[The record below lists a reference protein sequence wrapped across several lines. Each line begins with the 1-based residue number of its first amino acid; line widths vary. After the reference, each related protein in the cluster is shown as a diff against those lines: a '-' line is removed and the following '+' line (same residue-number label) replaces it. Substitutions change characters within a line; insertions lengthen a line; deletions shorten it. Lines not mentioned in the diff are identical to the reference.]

1 MKSKNK
7 HKKNIGL
14 GIAVAGAAAGAVV
27 AGVAAYRRSKSE
39 QVYHEAELRAMS
51 ELDDMNAENEAAC
64 ADCDCADTCT
74 AEEECCDAAGEQMS
88 IEVEDEAPEAE
99 EPADK
104 TEILETEDDDD
115 DNDVEAEVPADT
127 EVESDEE
134 PEEETADDDS
144 DPSDDEDED

>member
-99 EPADK
+99 ETADEEE
-104 TEILETEDDDD
+104 TSETEEN
-115 DNDVEAEVPADT
+115 NDVEAEAPADT
-127 EVESDEE
+127 EEESDEE
-134 PEEETADDDS
+134 PEDDAEDDS
-144 DPSDDEDED
+144 DVSDDEDED